1 MTRLLRNI
9 FRWGSRLQTKLAK
22 KAGVLVVVLAL
33 PLVLSACASPEQP
46 PILLTWWNV
55 FDDPLAYRDIIKS
68 YEENNNIKIELTT
81 FTYAE
86 YEQELVRSIA
96 SGTGPDIFTI
106 QNSWLPEHRDLIA
119 PQPQIQDFVDA
130 TQDELDAIQPRLDAL
145 VGLREYVDSYVPVVA
160 QDFVSEDRIFAIPLY
175 VDSLALFYNKD
186 LLNSANRSVPTT
198 WTDFADTAEVLTT
211 RDANGR
217 ITRSGAA
224 LGASSNINRSI
235 DILTTMMIQSGATPV
250 DASRQ
255 FASFAEEIAPP
266 NGNTYNP
273 GFDALEFYTDFAIDT
288 SDHFTWS
295 LDPETWYSIENFA
308 SGEVAMMI
316 NYSHQV
322 EAVRNKNAKLNFGIA
337 RLPTLEGARFYET
350 YANYWG
356 HTVSKSSPAV
366 VEAWEFLNYL
376 GRDDNNLTYLQNAQ
390 KPPAKLSQVP
400 AFENDLDLGVF
411 ADQAAVAKSFYTP
424 DAGLTE
430 TVLAQ
435 AIEDVILNRRSVE
448 QALQVAASQITQ
460 QLQSREYPPTG
471 I

>member
-1 MTRLLRNI
+1 MTSYLRNI
-9 FRWGSRLQTKLAK
+9 LRWFSHLHTRVGKR
-22 KAGVLVVVLAL
+22 AGGLVVVLTL
-33 PLVLSACASPEQP
+33 PLVLSACASPQEP
-46 PILLTWWNV
+46 PIFLTWWNV
-55 FDDPLAYRDIIKS
+55 FDDPLVYRDIIKT
-68 YEENNNIKIELTT
+68 YEENNNVKIELVT
-81 FTYAE
+81 FTYGE
-86 YEQELVRSIA
+86 YEQELVRAIA

-106 QNSWLPEHRDLIA
+106 HNNWLPEHRDLIA

-130 TQDELDAIQPRLDAL
+130 TEDELAAIQPRLDAL
-145 VGLREYVDSYVPVVA
+145 IGLREYVDTYVPVVS

-186 LLNSANRSVPTT
+186 LLNSANQAVPTT
-198 WTDFADTAEVLTT
+198 WTNFADTAAALTT

-224 LGASSNINRSI
+224 MGAASNINRST
-235 DILTTMMIQSGATPV
+235 DILTTLMIQGGASAIDNT
-250 DASRQ
+250 RQ
-255 FASFAEEIAPP
+255 FAAFDRTVQQPS
-266 NGNTYNP
+266 GVDYNP
-273 GFDALEFYTDFAIDT
+273 GFDALTFYTDFAIDT

-295 LDPETWYSIENFA
+295 LDPEIWYSIDNFA
-308 SGEVAMMI
+308 SGEVAMMV
-316 NYSHQV
+316 NYSHQA
-322 EAVRNKNAKLNFGIA
+322 EEVRSKNAKLNFGIA

-350 YANYWG
+350 FANYWG
-356 HTVSKSSPAV
+356 HTVSKSSPAI

-376 GRDDNNLTYLQNAQ
+376 SRDDNNLTYLQNAQ

-424 DAGLTE
+424 DSGLSE

-460 QLQSREYPPTG
+460 QLQSREYPPVG